1 VIKGALIVTGEH
13 EGLEPNGRLFQVAAI
28 QRFSDSEWRHEMKL
42 PGYRTTLLLSVAA
55 LLATILLFTTCQR
68 PGPTSNAA
76 ALQFKSIPVPSRVFS
91 IAREVLAFQAIG
103 EAGRTAEVPVSLR
116 QLQSRLGGFERA
128 LVYEY
133 NKDGKVLSQQELTMD
148 SDAGIAIK
156 ATTGNSYLVFADLG
170 PRFSNSYQVVC
181 SLGHAGIAGQAVPRI
196 CTQIFC
202 TDSIFPASQLKE
214 RIPELQQQVSLEL
227 GDGPIGGFGGH
238 GSICDQCV
246 GNQGPDGTFLPT
258 RGCSDFVPVVDTPA
272 APPPAPE
279 TIIYTHS
286 NFPTVSNFHYQI
298 FKIKSDGADPV
309 NLSNNENFER
319 SPDVNHKTGKIVF
332 DSTGGGGLTTMDLN
346 GNNRTI
352 IPKTFLGGNPKWSRN
367 DEAFVVYT
375 NLVSNVNNSLH
386 RVRPDGSDNAEIVK
400 AGEGNVI
407 RTADVVDDD
416 HVVFS
421 RDSGGFDGD
430 LFIKDMRDTSDAVNL
445 TNTPDS
451 HESYPVISHNGA
463 LIAYLVEKPKDF
475 KRVEIHIARLTLP
488 GTITDIHVIHLDVP
502 AGRYLR
508 DLDFS
513 NDDTRVY
520 VSSSVIETEDTTNT
534 DQLFS
539 ISVDGSGQLRV
550 TLNSESDFEP
560 SVAPR

>member
-1 VIKGALIVTGEH
+1 
-13 EGLEPNGRLFQVAAI
+13 
-28 QRFSDSEWRHEMKL
+28 MKL
-42 PGYRTTLLLSVAA
+42 LVCRTPLLLSVAA
-55 LLATILLFTTCQR
+55 LVAAALLFTTCRR
-68 PGPTSNAA
+68 PEPTSNAS

-91 IAREVLAFQAIG
+91 IAREVIAFQAIG
-103 EAGRTAEVPVSLR
+103 EAGRTAEVSVSLR

-133 NKDGKVLSQQELTMD
+133 NKDGKVLSRQELKM
-148 SDAGIAIK
+148 SADAGLAIK
-156 ATTGNSYLVFADLG
+156 ATAGNSYLIFADLG

-181 SLGHAGIAGQAVPRI
+181 SLGRAGIAGQTVPRI

-202 TDSIFPASQLKE
+202 ADNVFPASQLKE
-214 RIPELQQQVSLEL
+214 RIPELKQQVSLEL

-238 GSICDQCV
+238 GNICDQCV
-246 GNQGPDGTFLPT
+246 GNRGNQGANAPFLPV
-258 RGCSDFVPVVDTPA
+258 RGCSDFVPVDPA
-272 APPPAPE
+272 APPPPAPE
-279 TIIYTHS
+279 VIVYMHS

-298 FKIKSDGADPV
+298 YKIKSDGTEPV

-332 DSTGGGGLTTMDLN
+332 DSGGGGLTTMDLN

-352 IPKTFLGGNPKWSRN
+352 IPKSFLGGNPKWSRN
-367 DEAFVVYT
+367 DESFVVYT
-375 NLVSNVNNSLH
+375 NLVSNINNSLH
-386 RVRPDGSDNAEIVK
+386 RVRPDGNDNVEIVK
-400 AGEGNVI
+400 AGEGKVI
-407 RTADVVDDD
+407 RTADVVDDN

-445 TNTPDS
+445 TNTPDI

-463 LIAYLVEKPKDF
+463 LIAYLVTKAKDF

-502 AGRYLR
+502 AGRFLR

-513 NDDTRVY
+513 NDDSRVY
-520 VSSSVIETEDTTNT
+520 VASTVVETEDDTNT
-534 DQLFS
+534 TQLFS
-539 ISVDGSGQLRV
+539 INVDGSGQFRV